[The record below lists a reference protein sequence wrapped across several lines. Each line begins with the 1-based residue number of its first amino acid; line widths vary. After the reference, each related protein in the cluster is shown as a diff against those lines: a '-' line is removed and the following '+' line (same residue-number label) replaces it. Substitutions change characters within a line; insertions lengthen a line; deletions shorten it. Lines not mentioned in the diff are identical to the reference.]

1 MLYFV
6 LVASSGLKP
15 HPSKAGPPVKSL
27 WRLLPYMK
35 AYRLAAS
42 LAPLFMAVEVAM
54 DLAQPRLLQTIVD
67 QGLPRNDLHL
77 VIHTGVVMIVVGV
90 IGLVGG
96 VTCGVL
102 ATIAGL
108 GFGANIRGQLFR
120 KIQSLSFG
128 NLERLETGRL
138 ITRLTNDIDQV
149 QDTAQMFMRILVR
162 APLLVVGSLIMA
174 VITDAKLSLLLL
186 AISPFL
192 VLTLSVVSR
201 RGHVLFLAVQDRL
214 DRLNVVLQENLA
226 GVRVVKA
233 FVREAHEQERFAG
246 RNEDLMSQTVRAST
260 LVAVVMPIMM
270 LLVNLGVVGVIWFG
284 GWQVQAGRTHVGQL
298 LAFINY
304 LLQMLSSLMMVGMLV
319 MRVAQADASA
329 ERITQILVSEAEV
342 TDLPGAAPREAPA
355 GRVEFDQV
363 QFSYDGE
370 EAEPVLKGVS
380 FVAEPGQTVAILG
393 ATGSGK
399 STLVHLVPRF
409 FDVTAGRV
417 LLDGTDVREW
427 RQDDLRRGVAVAL
440 QDSVLFSGT
449 VRDNLRYGRPEAS
462 DEEVETAARR
472 AQAHDFIMH
481 LAQGYDTPLGQRG
494 VDLSGGQKQRLAI
507 ARALVCQPRV
517 LILDDCTSAV
527 DAATEAR
534 LMQALNDMPE
544 ASTRLIVAQ
553 RIGSILNA
561 DQILVL
567 EDGVISAAGTHRELL
582 ATSPIYRDIVRSQL
596 DEGEV
601 AHVG

>member
-1 MLYFV
+1 M
-6 LVASSGLKP
+6 KP
-15 HPSKAGPPVKSL
+15 Y
-27 WRLLPYMK
+27 WI
-35 AYRLAAS
+35 AAA
-42 LAPLFMAVEVAM
+42 LAPVLMAIEVAM
-54 DLAQPRLLQTIVD
+54 DLAQPRLLQTIID
-67 QGLPRNDLHL
+67 QALPSHNLQL
-77 VIHTGVVMIVVGV
+77 VMHTGAVMILVGI
-90 IGLVGG
+90 IGLIGG
-96 VTCGVL
+96 VACGVL

-108 GFGANIRGQLFR
+108 GFGATIRGKLFR

-186 AISPFL
+186 VISPFL
-192 VLTLSVVSR
+192 VLILTVVSR

-233 FVREAHEQERFAG
+233 FVREAHEQGRFGG
-246 RNEDLMSQTVRAST
+246 RNEDLMNRTVEAST
-260 LVAVVMPIMM
+260 LVAIVMPVMM

-284 GWQVQAGRTHVGQL
+284 GWQVQAGHTHVGQL

-304 LLQMLSSLMMVGMLV
+304 LLQMLQSLMMVGMLV

-329 ERITQILVSEAEV
+329 ERISLVLASEPEV
-342 TDLPGAAPREAPA
+342 TDGPGIAARQPQA

-370 EAEPVLKGVS
+370 GAEPVLKDVS
-380 FVAEPGQTVAILG
+380 FAAEPGQTVAILG

-409 FDVTAGRV
+409 FDVTGGRV
-417 LLDGTDVREW
+417 LVDDVDVRDW
-427 RQDDLRRGVAVAL
+427 RQDDLRRGVVVAL
-440 QDSVLFSGT
+440 QDSILFSGT
-449 VRDNLRYGRPEAS
+449 VRENLRYGRPEAT
-462 DEEVETAARR
+462 DQEIETAARR
-472 AQAHDFIMH
+472 AQAHDFIMD
-481 LAQGYDTPLGQRG
+481 LAEGYDTPLGQRG
-494 VDLSGGQKQRLAI
+494 VNLSGGQKQRLAI

-527 DAATEAR
+527 DAETEAR
-534 LMQALNDMPE
+534 LMQALNEMPE
-544 ASTRLIVAQ
+544 RSTRLIVAQ
-553 RIGSILNA
+553 RIGTVLNA

-567 EDGVISAAGTHRELL
+567 EDGVISAAGTHQELL
-582 ATSPIYRDIVRSQL
+582 AGSPTYREIVRSQL
-596 DEGEV
+596 EDSAAGPGEA
-601 AHVG
+601 AHGD

>member
-1 MLYFV
+1 M
-6 LVASSGLKP
+6 
-15 HPSKAGPPVKSL
+15 KSL

-35 AYRLAAS
+35 AYWLPAT
-42 LAPLFMAVEVAM
+42 LAPVLMAVEVAM

-67 QGLPRNDLHL
+67 QGLPHNDLPL
-77 VIHTGVVMIVVGV
+77 VIHTGAVMIGVGL

-96 VTCGVL
+96 VTCGIL

-108 GFGANIRGQLFR
+108 GFGAHIRGQLFR

-192 VLTLSVVSR
+192 ILTLTVVSR

-233 FVREAHEQERFAG
+233 FVREAHEQQRFAG
-246 RNEDLMSQTVRAST
+246 RNEELMSQTVRASA

-329 ERITQILVSEAEV
+329 ERISQVLASEPEV
-342 TDLPGAAPREAPA
+342 TDPPQAGVTGSPPRWAGTESPSPEPAAGT

-363 QFSYDGE
+363 HFSYDGDG
-370 EAEPVLKGVS
+370 AEPVLRGVS
-380 FVAEPGQTVAILG
+380 LVAEPGQTVAILG

-409 FDVTAGRV
+409 LDVSAGRV
-417 LLDGTDVREW
+417 LVDGADVRDW
-427 RQDDLRRGVAVAL
+427 RQDDLRRQVAIVL
-440 QDSVLFSGT
+440 QQSILFSGT
-449 VRDNLRYGRPEAS
+449 VRENLRYGRPEAS
-462 DEEVETAARR
+462 AEETETAARR
-472 AQAHDFIMH
+472 AQAHEFIMA
-481 LAQGYDTPLGQRG
+481 LPQGYDTPLGQRG
-494 VDLSGGQKQRLAI
+494 VNLSGGQKQRLAI

-527 DAATEAR
+527 DAATESR
-534 LMQALNDMPE
+534 LMQALNDMPDR
-544 ASTRLIVAQ
+544 STRLIVAQ
-553 RIGSILNA
+553 RIGSVLTA

-582 ATSPIYRDIVRSQL
+582 ATSPVYREIVRSQL
-596 DEGEV
+596 DDRAEGHGEV
-601 AHVG
+601 AHVR